1 VFAQLLRSRSTLPK
15 IHVASVTAV
24 AVSIVYGA
32 VLSERIRL
40 EENALWQHPNKRERL
55 MIKAVV
61 FDLDNTL
68 VDFMAMKRQAID
80 AAISAMIDAGLDM
93 TVASIKEEIDR
104 IYNEQGIEYQRVFD
118 AMLTTALGHIDYKV
132 LSAGI
137 VAYRRAREAALKPYP
152 HVSATLMELVKHGVK
167 LAIVSDAPTREAWL
181 RLCYIGF
188 HHIFDYVV
196 TFDDTGKRKPD
207 PAPFRM
213 VLDLLKV
220 EPHEAIMVGDWAE
233 RDMVGAAA
241 IGMRTAFAKYG
252 DAWGNQ
258 VIDADYTLEDVT
270 ELLAIVLDRG
280 ERQEIATREELR
292 VESGGQQREGG
303 AA

>member
-1 VFAQLLRSRSTLPK
+1 
-15 IHVASVTAV
+15 
-24 AVSIVYGA
+24 
-32 VLSERIRL
+32 
-40 EENALWQHPNKRERL
+40 

-80 AAISAMIDAGLDM
+80 AAITAMIDAGLNM
-93 TVASIKEEIDR
+93 TVASIKGEIDR

-118 AMLTTALGHIDYKV
+118 TMLTTSLGRIDYKV

-152 HVSATLMELVKHGVK
+152 HVSATLMELVKHGIK

-181 RLCYIGF
+181 RLCYINF
-188 HHIFDYVV
+188 HHIFDFVV

-241 IGMRTAFAKYG
+241 IGMKTAFAKYG
-252 DAWGNQ
+252 DSFGNQ
-258 VIDADYTLEDVT
+258 VINADYTLEDVT
-270 ELLAIVLDRG
+270 GLLDIVLPHR
-280 ERQEIATREELR
+280 EVREIIEREERR
-292 VESGGQQREGG
+292 VDTQEDMP
-303 AA
+303 